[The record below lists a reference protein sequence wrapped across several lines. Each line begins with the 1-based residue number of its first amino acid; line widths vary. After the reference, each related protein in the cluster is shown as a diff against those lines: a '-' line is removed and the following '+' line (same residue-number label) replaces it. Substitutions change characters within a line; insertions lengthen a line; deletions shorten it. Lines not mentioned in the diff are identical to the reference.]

1 MALISVIMPT
11 YNVEEFF
18 PQCIES
24 VINQTLKDIEIIP
37 VDDGSPDACGKIM
50 DDYAAR
56 MNIMMYWQCLENT
69 QICYLKKIILPV
81 LKLTGIIRL
90 II

>member
-50 DDYAAR
+50 DDYAAKER
-56 MNIMMYWQCLENT
+56 ELSLFIRKMVDTVMQLIMELVRHRENI
-69 QICYLKKIILPV
+69 
-81 LKLTGIIRL
+81 
-90 II
+90 